1 MESNAFFMSI
11 DIAAQY
17 FICFVAM
24 IPVRSVNASAV
35 ETPFLKPNCDLL
47 IILFLIIKS
56 IYLDFKTFL
65 TFLRKKIIEKL
76 LYN

>member
-17 FICFVAM
+17 FILFESMV
-24 IPVRSVNASAV
+24 PVRSVNASEV

-47 IILFLIIKS
+47 NILFFYIKS
-56 IYLDFKTFL
+56 IYLDFKTFS
-65 TFLRKKIIEKL
+65 KIFEKDDNREIGL
-76 LYN
+76 